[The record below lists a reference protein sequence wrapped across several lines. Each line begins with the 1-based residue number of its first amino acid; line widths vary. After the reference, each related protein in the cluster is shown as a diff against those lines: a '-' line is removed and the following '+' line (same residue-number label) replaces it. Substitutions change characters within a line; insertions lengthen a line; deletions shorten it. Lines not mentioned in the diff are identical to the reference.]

1 MEKLVLTQIQCE
13 SHVLRY
19 LQIYHILPLQMI
31 LLLAASTQ
39 IWMSIYE
46 QKCLYFNNA
55 LANETVIISYNT
67 VEP

>member
-19 LQIYHILPLQMI
+19 LQIYHILPLQMV
-31 LLLAASTQ
+31 LLLAVSTQ

-46 QKCLYFNNA
+46 QKCLYFNN
-55 LANETVIISYNT
+55 
-67 VEP
+67 